1 MITNAGALNRK
12 IDIYLPKKSTS
23 SGFDNVDYYLAYH
36 RISAAVKPARGRY
49 YYSQNAKDFAG
60 QITFIIRY
68 RKDILLPCYIV
79 YQGRRYDAFSIADA
93 DMCHES
99 LEIIAEEKQKGVN
112 KKSTASWEP

>member
-1 MITNAGALNRK
+1 MITNAGNLNRK

-79 YQGRRYDAFSIADA
+79 YQGRRYDAFSIADP
-93 DMCHES
+93 DMQHES
-99 LEIIAEEKQKGVN
+99 LEIIAEEKQKGVSR
-112 KKSTASWEP
+112 KSSEWEP

>member
-1 MITNAGALNRK
+1 MITNAGNLNRK

-49 YYSQNAKDFAG
+49 SYSQNAKDFAG

-68 RKDILLPCYIV
+68 RKDILPPC
-79 YQGRRYDAFSIADA
+79 
-93 DMCHES
+93 
-99 LEIIAEEKQKGVN
+99 
-112 KKSTASWEP
+112 